1 MKKDNSTTQHFC
13 KVGSFSD
20 CILRSVVKKAT
31 SVSSGLMLNTLSLR
45 WFWNV
50 NVQGFCCLCALERF
64 CIAKNYYRFGFQVG
78 TTLILILIHN
88 CWNISTQVIN
98 SPPYHNKLLALP
110 KPLELQCVPAHYCIV
125 IGYIFSSPFGKAVRL
140 HHRNMKLIPG
150 MSTGT
155 TWSQVKFFPNPA

>member
-1 MKKDNSTTQHFC
+1 M
-13 KVGSFSD
+13 
-20 CILRSVVKKAT
+20 
-31 SVSSGLMLNTLSLR
+31 
-45 WFWNV
+45 
-50 NVQGFCCLCALERF
+50 QGFCCLCALERF

-150 MSTGT
+150 MSTG
-155 TWSQVKFFPNPA
+155 WHYMISGQILPKPCLVMPSSFSFSFLPFLWNSISKVLSLSLSYL